1 MQCTIKGS
9 RSNAL
14 KAKEVIEGIVKKSP
28 QRQNPQVEEVTSDQ
42 QVEQDES
49 GMNVVDV
56 GGVTAVDN
64 ASLQLNP
71 VQSMWQSSLVD
82 MDSFT
87 DGQFQG
93 AFEESESQSRE
104 EKASGEITKQERVER
119 MPKKLREDGKEDQAK
134 QIEAASVEDQRDRSE
149 QSDKSHQNN
158 PTH

>member
-56 GGVTAVDN
+56 GGVMLVDN

-71 VQSMWQSSLVD
+71 V
-82 MDSFT
+82 
-87 DGQFQG
+87 
-93 AFEESESQSRE
+93 
-104 EKASGEITKQERVER
+104 
-119 MPKKLREDGKEDQAK
+119 
-134 QIEAASVEDQRDRSE
+134 
-149 QSDKSHQNN
+149 
-158 PTH
+158 